1 MKFIRKL
8 LKYLTSPKINKPS
21 DLEGNYSESSTILKN
36 LIDNPLIG
44 YYIIQDNRFKF
55 VNKGW
60 CNISGYSAEEVIDK
74 IIPIDMVIPEDK
86 ELVRNNINKRF
97 SGELPFIDYT
107 FRKIIKDGSIK
118 TIKAIGNRII
128 YKGRPAITGTILDI
142 SEQSKIEQKLKE
154 SEEKY
159 RSLVENSLVGVYIIQ
174 DHKLKYANH
183 QFCKIFGYEPDEL
196 LGKITPEEMVHK
208 DDKAFVRNNIA
219 KRIAGKENSLK
230 YEFKGVKKDGS
241 IINLRVLGTRMT
253 YENSPAIM
261 GVLIDTTELKETE
274 NALKE
279 SEHLFRLLLESAP
292 YPITVIDDKMK
303 HIVVNNAFCKLFKL
317 TKEETIGKDPFE
329 LNVIPKES
337 TLSYVEQELKNKG
350 KIDNLE
356 ITLNIQ
362 DIEQKDFLYS
372 CLRFKL
378 KDEYLRLNAFI
389 DITERNTIKNE
400 LILHKENLEK
410 LVLQRTAQLDKS
422 YEELKEI
429 NSQLEN
435 QKINLEKTLK
445 NLHSTQEQLIQS
457 EKMASL
463 GLLSAGIAHEINN
476 PLNFIHGGSIALENY
491 FEEKPDCSNSEIES
505 YLKAIKEGVRR
516 TADIVT
522 SLNHYSR
529 SNDKEKVSCDINKI
543 INNCLSILKS
553 QISNNVSIKKDLK
566 ERLPNINGNE
576 GKLYQALLNII
587 YNAIQAIQTSEGT
600 ICIASWFDD
609 KNIFIKIADTGIG
622 IPKNI
627 INNVFD
633 PFFTT
638 KEPGKG
644 TGLGLS
650 ITYNIIKEHE
660 GAITI
665 NSKENE
671 WTEINIVFPI
681 KK

>member
-1 MKFIRKL
+1 MKSIHKL
-8 LKYLTSPKINKPS
+8 LKYLTCLKINKS
-21 DLEGNYSESSTILKN
+21 SNLEDYYLESSTVLKN

-44 YYIIQDNRFKF
+44 FYIIQDNRFKF

-60 CNISGYSAEEVIDK
+60 CNISGYSPEEVIDK
-74 IIPIDMVIPEDK
+74 IIPIDLVIPEDR
-86 ELVRNNINKRF
+86 ELVKNNINKRF

-118 TIKAIGNRII
+118 TVKVIGNRIT
-128 YKGRPAITGTILDI
+128 YKGRTAITGTLIDV
-142 SEQSKIEQKLKE
+142 SEQNKIEQKLKE

-174 DHKLKYANH
+174 GNSFKYANH
-183 QFCKIFGYEPDEL
+183 QFCKIFGYEPKEI
-196 LGKITPEEMVHK
+196 LGKISPERMVHE
-208 DDKAFVRNNIA
+208 DDKEFVKQNIA
-219 KRIAGKENSLK
+219 KRITGEENAIK
-230 YEFKGVKKDGS
+230 YEFKGVRKDGK

-253 YENSPAIM
+253 YENNPAIM

-292 YPITVIDDKMK
+292 YPISVIDDKMK

-329 LNVIPKES
+329 LNVIPKEN
-337 TLSYVEQELKNKG
+337 TFKFVEKELKTKG
-350 KIDNLE
+350 KVDNLE

-362 DIEQKDFLYS
+362 DLEQKDFLYS

-389 DITERNTIKNE
+389 DITERNAIKNE

-410 LVLQRTAQLDKS
+410 IVLQRTAQLDKS
-422 YEELKEI
+422 NEELKEI
-429 NSQLEN
+429 NNQLEN

-491 FEEKPDCSNSEIES
+491 FEEKPECSNGEIES

-529 SNDKEKVSCDINKI
+529 SNENNIVSCDINKI

-553 QISNNVSIKKDLK
+553 QISNKVSIKKDLK
-566 ERLPNINGNE
+566 EKLPNINGNE
-576 GKLYQALLNII
+576 GKLHQAFLNII

-609 KNIFIKIADTGIG
+609 KNIFIKIVDTGIG

-650 ITYNIIKEHE
+650 ITYNIIKEHQ

-671 WTEINIVFPI
+671 WTEINVVFPI
-681 KK
+681 MK

>member
-1 MKFIRKL
+1 MKSIHKL
-8 LKYLTSPKINKPS
+8 LKYLTCLKINKS
-21 DLEGNYSESSTILKN
+21 SNLEDYYLESSTVLKN

-44 YYIIQDNRFKF
+44 FYIIQDNRFKF

-60 CNISGYSAEEVIDK
+60 CNISGYSPEEVIDK
-74 IIPIDMVIPEDK
+74 IIPIDLVIPEDR
-86 ELVRNNINKRF
+86 ELVKNNINKRF

-118 TIKAIGNRII
+118 TVKVIGNRIT
-128 YKGRPAITGTILDI
+128 YKGRTAITGTLIDV
-142 SEQSKIEQKLKE
+142 SEQNKIEQKLKE

-174 DHKLKYANH
+174 GNSFKYANH
-183 QFCKIFGYEPDEL
+183 QFCKIFGYEPEEI
-196 LGKITPEEMVHK
+196 LGKISPERMVHE
-208 DDKAFVRNNIA
+208 DDKEFVKQNIA
-219 KRIAGKENSLK
+219 KRITGEENAIK
-230 YEFKGVKKDGS
+230 YEFKGVRKDGK

-253 YENSPAIM
+253 YENNPAIM

-292 YPITVIDDKMK
+292 YPISVIDDKMK

-329 LNVIPKES
+329 LNVIPKENNFKF
-337 TLSYVEQELKNKG
+337 VEKELKTKG
-350 KIDNLE
+350 KVDNLE

-362 DIEQKDFLYS
+362 DLEQKDFLYS

-389 DITERNTIKNE
+389 DITERNAIKNE

-410 LVLQRTAQLDKS
+410 IVLQRTAQLDKS
-422 YEELKEI
+422 NEELKEI
-429 NSQLEN
+429 NNQLEN

-491 FEEKPDCSNSEIES
+491 FEEKPECSNGEIES

-529 SNDKEKVSCDINKI
+529 SNENNIVSCDINKI

-553 QISNNVSIKKDLK
+553 QISNKVSIKKDLK
-566 ERLPNINGNE
+566 EKLPNINGNE
-576 GKLYQALLNII
+576 GKLHQAVLNII
-587 YNAIQAIQTSEGT
+587 YNSIQAIQTSEGT

-609 KNIFIKIADTGIG
+609 KNIFIKIVDTGIG

-650 ITYNIIKEHE
+650 ITYNIIKEHQ

-671 WTEINIVFPI
+671 WTEINVVFPI
-681 KK
+681 MK